1 MLTIVC
7 RWLLGLPLLTAFACA
22 PAATAP
28 QAAPLPPAPPAP
40 TSLPAPAVAAVARV
54 PFTVDL
60 GGFTTAGELVH
71 PAPDGAHGPGPYPV
85 VLLIH
90 GNGPHDMDVTLP
102 GAKGQPNGPTKL
114 FLQIADTL
122 AARGC
127 AVVRYHK
134 HFVKGPGRFDARFW
148 REQSTR
154 LFTADAGKVLDAALG
169 MAPCDRQ
176 RVFLYGWSEGTAVAA
191 ALATQRQ
198 DIDGLVLQGPC
209 GLPYRAMVQSW
220 IEDVGLP
227 YAQGADGGAV
237 TNADLA
243 AAQTGAGGMVAKLAV
258 SFFVDPASL
267 RTGKPLVSP
276 LLDQNGDGQLDPET
290 EIRAALPD
298 MLDFAF
304 GPQGN
309 CYIYADGRTVP
320 TVTEQAPKLLM
331 PVLILQGEHDA
342 STPRRAGVAL
352 HEALVAAGNRATT
365 LMLLPG
371 LGHTLGP
378 CASVFEDAGQAP
390 AEATLVPIAAWLR
403 AQAGG

>member
-1 MLTIVC
+1 
-7 RWLLGLPLLTAFACA
+7 
-22 PAATAP
+22 
-28 QAAPLPPAPPAP
+28 
-40 TSLPAPAVAAVARV
+40 
-54 PFTVDL
+54 
-60 GGFTTAGELVH
+60 
-71 PAPDGAHGPGPYPV
+71 
-85 VLLIH
+85 
-90 GNGPHDMDVTLP
+90 
-102 GAKGQPNGPTKL
+102 
-114 FLQIADTL
+114 
-122 AARGC
+122 
-127 AVVRYHK
+127 
-134 HFVKGPGRFDARFW
+134 
-148 REQSTR
+148 
-154 LFTADAGKVLDAALG
+154 

-243 AAQTGAGGMVAKLAV
+243 AAQTGPGGMVAKLAV

-267 RTGKPLVSP
+267 RTGKPVVST

-298 MLDFAF
+298 LLDFAF
-304 GPQGN
+304 SPQGN
-309 CYIYADGRTVP
+309 CYIYAEGRTVP
-320 TVTEQAPKLLM
+320 TVTEQAPKLPM

-352 HEALVAAGNRATT
+352 HAALVAAGNRAAT

-378 CASVFEDAGQAP
+378 CPSVLEDAGQAP
-390 AEATLVPIAAWLR
+390 AEATLVPIAGVVAR
-403 AQAGG
+403 AGGRVGCGGSGGGGGGRPGAQIFAGDVAEWAGPAKGSRDDPPHPLERVRPGSRSRAAAGCERGLPALPRARRPRRHRRPVRPRRPAAAPHGPASRRRRADRGRPRAGDVPRGAATGHVPAGRLMCCRG